1 MLTSNVEEAP
11 VLVDLLQIENATG
24 SITVVEEGVHTP
36 FRFRR
41 AYFLRGLS
49 LDSVRGGHAHKQLW
63 QLFIAVSGSVRVC
76 LETSSE
82 RHEFFLSSPTKG
94 LLVPNLTWRLLD
106 QFSEGSVLLVLA
118 SERYDE
124 SDYVRSYDDFQ
135 RLVGHGDHKDFPRQE
150 FGVGN

>member
-1 MLTSNVEEAP
+1 MEDGAP
-11 VLVDLLQIENATG
+11 ILVDLLQIENGTG

-36 FRFRR
+36 FRFKR
-41 AYFLRGLS
+41 AYFLHDVS
-49 LDSVRGGHAHKQLW
+49 SDSVRGGHAHKQLL
-63 QLFIAVSGSVRVC
+63 QLFIAVSGSVRVS
-76 LETSSE
+76 LETASD

-106 QFSEGSVLLVLA
+106 QFSEGSALLVLA

-135 RLVGHGDHKDFPRQE
+135 RLVGHGDHKDFSRQE
-150 FGVGN
+150 FGAGN